1 MIPLPL
7 HQSVHADWNDLAA
20 TFLQDAHIIS
30 AASSEISLSEMDCL
44 TLAMAKRQKTSAC
57 SGLTDTVH
65 SEEGLETEAT
75 VEDAPLIPSVTSY
88 YFV

>member
-1 MIPLPL
+1 
-7 HQSVHADWNDLAA
+7 
-20 TFLQDAHIIS
+20 
-30 AASSEISLSEMDCL
+30 MDCL

>member
-1 MIPLPL
+1 MIPIPL
-7 HQSVHADWNDLAA
+7 HQSVHADWHDLAA

-44 TLAMAKRQKTSAC
+44 ALAKRQETSAC
-57 SGLTDTVH
+57 SGLTDAVH
-65 SEEGLETEAT
+65 SEEGLETEVT